1 MERKNYIQGLIYG
14 ASAFVLWGLL
24 PLYWKMVKAINP
36 YQIFAQRAIWAF
48 LFVMIY
54 TAIKNKGLKSF
65 IDILKVRKNWINIL
79 GPTFF
84 ISINWILYIWAVN
97 NDYVIESSLGYF
109 INPLVLTSFGA
120 IFFKEKLTKLQKI
133 GITFAIIGVVLK
145 TILYG
150 QIPYIG
156 LILAFAFGTYGL
168 LKKKS
173 SLNSLNG
180 LGFETMIISIP
191 SLIYLLNIEARGL
204 GISGNLPWQ
213 FWILISITGVVTAV
227 PLLFYAEGTKR
238 LPLSVVGFLQYI
250 APTIMIVLGIF
261 VFKEPFTFISLIPF
275 SFIWIGLGFFSYSQ
289 YKLLSQK

>member
-14 ASAFVLWGLL
+14 ASAFVIWGLL

-54 TAIKNKGLKSF
+54 IAIKNKGLKSF
-65 IDILKVRKNWINIL
+65 IDIIKVPKNWLNIL

-191 SLIYLLNIEARGL
+191 SLIYLLNIETRGL

-250 APTIMIVLGIF
+250 APSIMIILGIF
-261 VFKEPFTFISLIPF
+261 VFKEPFTFMSLVPF

-289 YKLLSQK
+289 YKILSQK

>member
-191 SLIYLLNIEARGL
+191 SLIYLINIETRGL